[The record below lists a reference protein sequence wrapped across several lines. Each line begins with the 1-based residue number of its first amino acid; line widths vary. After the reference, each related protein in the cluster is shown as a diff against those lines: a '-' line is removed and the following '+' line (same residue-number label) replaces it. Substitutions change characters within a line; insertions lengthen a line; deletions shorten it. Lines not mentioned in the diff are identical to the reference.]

1 MPDDQRDMRRHKS
14 EDDITAE
21 VLARFGETPE
31 PRLRT
36 IMLSLIG
43 HLHAFVK
50 EVQLTE
56 AEWFQA
62 IEILAESGK
71 MCSDKR
77 QEFILFSDTLGVSM
91 VVDLLDHRKPERAT
105 ESTVFGPFHR
115 LGAPELP
122 AGGNIAHRDT
132 TGMPALVSGRVLDL
146 DGNPIAGAVLD
157 VWQAQTNGL
166 YDSQDEHTDELHMRG
181 KFRTDAAGRYLVRTV
196 RPVHYPIPS
205 DGPVGRMLKATGRH
219 PWRPAHIHFVVSAAG
234 CEPVT
239 THIFDR
245 ADPYLASDAVFA
257 VKDSLI
263 CDFVRHD
270 APTPEASRLG
280 LAPPFLTAEFDFR
293 LATAATASATAMDAQ
308 RRLAA
313 LGARA

>member
-1 MPDDQRDMRRHKS
+1 MPRNKN

-21 VLARFGETPE
+21 VLARFAATPD
-31 PRLRT
+31 PRLRR
-36 IMLSLIG
+36 IMLSLIS

-50 EVQLTE
+50 EVELTE

-62 IEILAESGK
+62 IEILTEAGK

-91 VVDLLDHRKPERAT
+91 VVDLLDHRKPEGAT

-115 LGAPELP
+115 LGAADMP
-122 AGGNIAHRDT
+122 AGGNIAHRDKSGVPT
-132 TGMPALVSGRVLDL
+132 LVSGRVLDL
-146 DGNPIAGAVLD
+146 DGRPIAGAILD

-166 YDSQDEHTDELHMRG
+166 YDSQDEDPDALHMRG
-181 KFRTDAAGRYLVRTV
+181 KFRSDDAGRYLIRTV
-196 RPVHYPIPS
+196 QPVNYPIPS
-205 DGPVGRMLKATGRH
+205 DGPVGAMLKATGRH
-219 PWRPAHIHFVVSAAG
+219 PWRPAHIHFVVSAEG
-234 CEPVT
+234 YEPVT

-245 ADPYLASDAVFA
+245 TDPYLESDAVFA

-263 CDFVRHD
+263 CDFVRHETPGVD
-270 APTPEASRLG
+270 ANRLG
-280 LAPPFLTAEFDFR
+280 IAPPYYAAEFDFR
-293 LATAATASATAMDAQ
+293 LTPATTAQSTVMDAQ